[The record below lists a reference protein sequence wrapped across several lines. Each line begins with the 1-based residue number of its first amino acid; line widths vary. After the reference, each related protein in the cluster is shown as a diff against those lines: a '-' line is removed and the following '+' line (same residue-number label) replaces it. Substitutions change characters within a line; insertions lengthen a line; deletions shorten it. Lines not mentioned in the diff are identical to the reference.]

1 MAAAPRHNLITL
13 FFFFLGIYQHSE
25 QLDDAAVIRDP
36 SFPELLT
43 CEYLAVMDDHSAS
56 TRSPVSEDGT
66 WRKLRLSRWRCGRC
80 RLNERAERGFMLT
93 GGDADEA
100 TRAANGRA
108 SPAFGAA

>member
-13 FFFFLGIYQHSE
+13 SFVFLGIYQQSE

-56 TRSPVSEDGT
+56 ARVRRWNLAEAQVEQMEV
-66 WRKLRLSRWRCGRC
+66 RKVQF
-80 RLNERAERGFMLT
+80 ERT
-93 GGDADEA
+93 
-100 TRAANGRA
+100 
-108 SPAFGAA
+108 